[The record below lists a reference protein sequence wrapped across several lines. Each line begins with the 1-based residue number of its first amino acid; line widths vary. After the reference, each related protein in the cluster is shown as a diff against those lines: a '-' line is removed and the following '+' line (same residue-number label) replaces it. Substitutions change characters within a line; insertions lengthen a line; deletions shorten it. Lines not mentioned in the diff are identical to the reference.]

1 MKKIIYLLM
10 VLMPMAFA
18 SCDSDPY
25 YNDWGD
31 NWGDYW
37 GNGNNNSNGNS
48 GNIDEENENTTVEKE
63 LIGTFEY
70 QNSST
75 EYAVIKLLSDLS
87 GSYTQYEDGVIT
99 EEYYFSWKVYDDEF
113 YFTKVNSSKTTKMPI
128 TIMSSTQVKFGSY
141 LYTRMNSTGN
151 ITTLNTYEQLLLG
164 TWKNTD
170 TQNGTNVLVLNKDLT
185 GSWTSTDGTTNAFTW
200 IADASNLTVL
210 WTNGGTT
217 YKMAYTLVNGLL
229 TVDNIPMAKVVSN
242 TVSFNLTQRTTARAI
257 TNFSDCI
264 SASTTAKAV
273 TRAAKRISANTSFSM
288 MR

>member
-1 MKKIIYLLM
+1 MKKIIYLLIA
-10 VLMPMAFA
+10 LMPMAFA

-25 YNDWGD
+25 YDDWGD

-37 GNGNNNSNGNS
+37 NGNNNNNNDNS
-48 GNIDEENENTTVEKE
+48 GNTDEDNENTTVEKE

-70 QNSST
+70 QNST
-75 EYAVIKLLSDLS
+75 TQYAVIKLLSDLS
-87 GSYTQYEDGVIT
+87 GSYTQYENGAVT
-99 EEYYFSWKVYDDEF
+99 EEYYFSWKVYGDEL
-113 YFTKVNSSKTTKMPI
+113 YFQKVNSSETTKMAI

-141 LYTRMNSTGN
+141 LYTRMNSTGD

-185 GSWTSTDGTTNAFTW
+185 GSWTSTDGTTGAFTW
-200 IADASNLTVL
+200 IANASNLTVL
-210 WTNGGTT
+210 WTNGSTT
-217 YKMAYTLVNGLL
+217 SKMAYTLVDGLL
-229 TVDNIPMAKVVSN
+229 TVDNIPMAKVSSAA
-242 TVSFNLTQRTTARAI
+242 SFSITQRASSRAI

-264 SASTTAKAV
+264 SASTTASAV
-273 TRAAKRISANTSFSM
+273 TKRIPANASFSM

>member
-1 MKKIIYLLM
+1 MKKIIYLLIA
-10 VLMPMAFA
+10 LMPMAFA

-25 YNDWGD
+25 YD

-37 GNGNNNSNGNS
+37 NGNNNNNNDNS
-48 GNIDEENENTTVEKE
+48 GNTDEDNENTTVEKE

-70 QNSST
+70 QNST
-75 EYAVIKLLSDLS
+75 TQYAVIKLLSDLS
-87 GSYTQYEDGVIT
+87 GSYTQYENGAVT
-99 EEYYFSWKVYDDEF
+99 EEYYFSWKVYGDDL
-113 YFTKVNSSKTTKMPI
+113 YFQKVNSSETTKMAI

-141 LYTRMNSTGN
+141 LYTRMNSTGD

-185 GSWTSTDGTTNAFTW
+185 GSWTSTDGTTGAFTW
-200 IADASNLTVL
+200 IANASNLTVL
-210 WTNGGTT
+210 WTNGSTT
-217 YKMAYTLVNGLL
+217 SKMAYTLVDGLL
-229 TVDNIPMAKVVSN
+229 TVDNIPMAKVSSAA
-242 TVSFNLTQRTTARAI
+242 SFSITQRASSRAI

-264 SASTTAKAV
+264 SASTTASAV
-273 TRAAKRISANTSFSM
+273 TRTAKRIPANASFSM